1 MIDAFDL
8 YNDFCSRVNTFQG
21 GTFRLQSDFIR
32 NVNAIYYDIW
42 DRETRNA
49 RKSQESK
56 DNCMA
61 FLVSQNIAVK
71 KNILSNYGELNIPKN
86 YGRLSSV
93 RIVLQVKKDEAI
105 TIPDIK
111 VNKGKCKGYT
121 PVEINKGDEYEI
133 KEKTIDQINDDQWA
147 GCLDDLTKSPTL
159 LEPKMVQANGG
170 FQIAPKE
177 ISVVVFSYYTEPKP
191 ASLSIEYTPGDDQYG
206 NGDEVIYNQSLST
219 PIMFPQNLKNEF
231 LWKLGEIYGYY
242 NREQFLSAFGN
253 EKTKQ

>member
-1 MIDAFDL
+1 MIDPFDL

-61 FLVSQNIAVK
+61 FLLSQNISVQRS
-71 KNILSNYGELNIPKN
+71 ILSNYGILNVPKN

-93 RIVLQVKKDEAI
+93 RIVLQVKKDKAI
-105 TIPDIK
+105 TIPDVK

-121 PVEINKGDEYEI
+121 PVEIIEGDKYEI
-133 KEKTIDQINDDQWA
+133 KEKSIDQINDDQWA
-147 GCLDDLTKSPTL
+147 GCLDDLIKFPTL

-170 FQIAPKE
+170 FQVAPKE
-177 ISVVVFSYYTEPKP
+177 ISVVVFSYYIAPKP
-191 ASLSIEYTPGDDQYG
+191 ASLNITYTEGDDQYG
-206 NGDEVIYNQSLST
+206 NGDEVIYNQNLST

-231 LWKLGEIYGYY
+231 LWKLCEIYGIA
-242 NREQFLSAFGN
+242 NREQLLAAFGN